1 MAGTQGLLI
10 LTDDGWY
17 AIQVAGS
24 KSTVVSE
31 IGSYDLEGDTLAMT
45 SEMTPAGTGVGTRRL
60 RRCRVHGEILDV
72 EWDDTLTR
80 WHRALDEVVD
90 SMGE

>member
-1 MAGTQGLLI
+1 MI

-24 KSTVVSE
+24 RSTAVAE
-31 IGSYDLEGDTLAMT
+31 IGSYDLEGDALAMT
-45 SEMTPAGTGVGTRRL
+45 SEMAPSGTGVGTRRL
-60 RRCRVHGEILDV
+60 RRWRALGEVLEL
-72 EWDDTLTR
+72 EWDDCTTR

-90 SMGE
+90 SMGG